1 MPQLVELSIIIIISI
16 VCIICGRISGYGK
29 GYMDGFKNASEE
41 LKVLYANANYRAGEL
56 IEIAKET
63 IFKIEKDSE

>member
-16 VCIICGRISGYGK
+16 VCVICGRISGYRK
-29 GYMDGFKNASEE
+29 GYIEGFKNASEE
-41 LKVLYANANYRAGEL
+41 LKALYADANYRASEL

-63 IFKIEKDSE
+63 IFKIEKDNE